1 MMRIRT
7 VLVVSA
13 AAAAMWAVPQIAS
26 AHPVGEPGTP
36 TCFGQRISHG
46 SSDHGLTPKER
57 AAELQALVDSGFEP
71 AVEFFGPTVSVQEMI
86 EFVKINCSDDPIVP
100 TPPAP

>member
-1 MMRIRT
+1 MRFRT

-13 AAAAMWAVPQIAS
+13 AAAAMWGVPQIAS
-26 AHPVGEPGTP
+26 ADVVGVPGTP

-46 SSDHGLTPKER
+46 SSDHDLTPKER
-57 AAELQALVDSGFEP
+57 AAGLQEIVDSGNP
-71 AVEFFGPTVSVQEMI
+71 DALAFFGPTVSVQEMI
-86 EFVKINCSDDPIVP
+86 KFVQINCSDDPIIP